1 LAKDVKITEHL
12 LSINELCSK
21 LQTNL
26 ETGLSESE
34 AAFRLKRDGLNAFT
48 PPKQTPK
55 WLLFVREMTAGFAS
69 LLWFAAIAS
78 CIAYAIE
85 RVPQDVS
92 KKTFSNLQKCIN
104 KVLFFLFIN
113 PTYYCYCSI
122 I

>member
-1 LAKDVKITEHL
+1 MAKEVKITEHL

-34 AAFRLKRDGLNAFT
+34 AALRLKRDGLNAFT
-48 PPKQTPK
+48 PPKQTSK
-55 WLLFVREMTAGFAS
+55 WILFLREMTGGFAL
-69 LLWFAAIAS
+69 LLWFSAIAS
-78 CIAYAIE
+78 CIAYSIE

-92 KKTFSNLQKCIN
+92 KKLI
-104 KVLFFLFIN
+104 KVLFFLLIDL
-113 PTYYCYCSI
+113 TYYCDCSI

>member
-1 LAKDVKITEHL
+1 MKITEHL
-12 LSINELCSK
+12 LSIDELCSK

-34 AAFRLKRDGLNAFT
+34 AAFRLKRDGLNQFT

-55 WLLFVREMTAGFAS
+55 WILFIREMTGGFAL

-85 RVPQDVS
+85 KVPQDVTVMHTLDAHARARS
-92 KKTFSNLQKCIN
+92 KIGAQRSR
-104 KVLFFLFIN
+104 
-113 PTYYCYCSI
+113 
-122 I
+122 